1 MFLRLK
7 GFRILSRRYR
17 TPLGEIDIIAR
28 KRSLILM
35 VEVKARHSICEAVDS
50 VTYESMRRI
59 QNASDIWL
67 SRQPD
72 AHALNIRFDIIAMC
86 PGKLP
91 VHLENAF

>member
-7 GFRILSRRYR
+7 GYRILSRRYR

-35 VEVKARHSICEAVDS
+35 VEVKARHSIREAVDS
-50 VTYESMRRI
+50 VTYESMHRI
-59 QNASDIWL
+59 RKASDIWL

-72 AHALNIRFDIIAMC
+72 VHALSVRFDIIAMC